1 MFGKKSKD
9 DILKPK
15 SQKTPNLK
23 KLEDLYYA
31 AEDAR
36 QHAYAPY
43 SDFKVGAALLVRPN
57 EDSVMPIN
65 KIYTGVNIENGSYGA
80 TLCAE
85 RVAFAKA
92 ISAGV
97 LEYDIGQNPFIAI
110 AVSAGEEE
118 ALPCGICRQFM
129 SEFAPELIV
138 VTKSEGQ
145 IRIRNLAQLLPESFQ
160 LNKEEKFAIQAEIA
174 AQAAVGSEEAAEE
187 EPTTGEPAAEVTVEP
202 ETEEPAAEIVEEPD
216 AEAPEEPAEE
226 DAEEPAEEE
235 TPDKTKE

>member
-129 SEFAPELIV
+129 SEFAPELII

-174 AQAAVGSEEAAEE
+174 AQAAAGPEEAAS
-187 EPTTGEPAAEVTVEP
+187 
-202 ETEEPAAEIVEEPD
+202 EEPAAEETAAEVADAPD
-216 AEAPEEPAEE
+216 AEAPEEPAAES
-226 DAEEPAEEE
+226 AEEPAE
-235 TPDKTKE
+235 TPDEKEAPEKTEE

>member
-1 MFGKKSKD
+1 MFGKKSKE

-36 QHAYAPY
+36 KYAYAPY

-129 SEFAPELIV
+129 SEFAPELTV

-174 AQAAVGSEEAAEE
+174 AQAAAVPEEAAAE
-187 EPTTGEPAAEVTVEP
+187 EPAVEPAA
-202 ETEEPAAEIVEEPD
+202 EEPAAEIVEEPD
-216 AEAPEEPAEE
+216 AEVTEEPAAEA
-226 DAEEPAEEE
+226 AEEPAEAPAEE
-235 TPDKTKE
+235 APEKTEE

>member
-1 MFGKKSKD
+1 MFGKKNKEEQEN
-9 DILKPK
+9 LKAK
-15 SQKTPNLK
+15 TQKTPNMK

-36 QHAYAPY
+36 KHAYAPY

-129 SEFAPELIV
+129 SEFAPELTV

-145 IRIRNLAQLLPESFQ
+145 IRLRNLTQLLPESFQ
-160 LNKEEKFAIQAEIA
+160 LNKEEQFAIQAEKA
-174 AQAAVGSEEAAEE
+174 AQEMTEKEEDAGEK
-187 EPTTGEPAAEVTVEP
+187 PVEPAAEEAIEVVEDAAEEVA
-202 ETEEPAAEIVEEPD
+202 ETEG
-216 AEAPEEPAEE
+216 PAEE
-226 DAEEPAEEE
+226 QQ
-235 TPDKTKE
+235 

>member
-1 MFGKKSKD
+1 MFGKKNKD

-145 IRIRNLAQLLPESFQ
+145 IRIRNLAQLLPGSFQ

-187 EPTTGEPAAEVTVEP
+187 EPTTGEPAAE
-202 ETEEPAAEIVEEPD
+202 IVEEPD

-226 DAEEPAEEE
+226 DAEAPAEEE

>member
-36 QHAYAPY
+36 KHAYAPY

-129 SEFAPELIV
+129 SEFAPELTV

-174 AQAAVGSEEAAEE
+174 AQAAAGTEEAAAE
-187 EPTTGEPAAEVTVEP
+187 EP
-202 ETEEPAAEIVEEPD
+202 TEEPAAEIAEEPD
-216 AEAPEEPAEE
+216 AEASEEPA
-226 DAEEPAEEE
+226 AEAADEPAETPDEKE
-235 TPDKTKE
+235 TPEKTEE

>member
-1 MFGKKSKD
+1 MFGRKNKD
-9 DILKPK
+9 DEMKPK
-15 SQKTPNLK
+15 AQKTPNLK

-36 QHAYAPY
+36 RHAYAPY

-129 SEFAPELIV
+129 SEFAPDLTI

-145 IRIRNLAQLLPESFQ
+145 IRMRNLAQLLPESFQ
-160 LNKEEKFAIQAEIA
+160 LNKEEKFAIQAEKA
-174 AQAAVGSEEAAEE
+174 AQAMAEEEAAAE
-187 EPTTGEPAAEVTVEP
+187 EPEAEIAEAADAEEPAAEVA
-202 ETEEPAAEIVEEPD
+202 ETA
-216 AEAPEEPAEE
+216 
-226 DAEEPAEEE
+226 DAEEPAEAEE
-235 TPDKTKE
+235 PAAEAPEDAPEKTEE

>member
-174 AQAAVGSEEAAEE
+174 AQAAAGPEEATVE
-187 EPTTGEPAAEVTVEP
+187 EPAAEVT
-202 ETEEPAAEIVEEPD
+202 EEPAEESAAEIVEEPD
-216 AEAPEEPAEE
+216 AEAPAAEAPEKTEE
-226 DAEEPAEEE
+226 
-235 TPDKTKE
+235 

>member
-36 QHAYAPY
+36 KYAYAPY

-129 SEFAPELIV
+129 SEFAPELTV

-174 AQAAVGSEEAAEE
+174 AQAAAGTEEAAAE
-187 EPTTGEPAAEVTVEP
+187 EP
-202 ETEEPAAEIVEEPD
+202 TEEPAAEIAEEPD
-216 AEAPEEPAEE
+216 AETSEEPA
-226 DAEEPAEEE
+226 AEAADEPAETPDEKE
-235 TPDKTKE
+235 TPEKTEE

>member
-36 QHAYAPY
+36 KHAYAPY

-97 LEYDIGQNPFIAI
+97 LEYDIGHNPFIAI

-129 SEFAPELIV
+129 SEFAPELTV

-174 AQAAVGSEEAAEE
+174 AQAAAGTEEAAAE
-187 EPTTGEPAAEVTVEP
+187 EP
-202 ETEEPAAEIVEEPD
+202 TEEPAAEV
-216 AEAPEEPAEE
+216 
-226 DAEEPAEEE
+226 AEEPAAEAADEPAE
-235 TPDKTKE
+235 TPDEKETPEKTEE

>member
-1 MFGKKSKD
+1 MFGKNNKD
-9 DILKPK
+9 DSVKPK
-15 SQKTPNLK
+15 TQKTPNLK
-23 KLEDLYYA
+23 KFEDLYYV

-36 QHAYAPY
+36 KHAYAPY
-43 SDFKVGAALLVRPN
+43 SDFRVGAALLVRPN
-57 EDSVMPIN
+57 EDSVLPKN

-92 ISAGV
+92 ISSGV
-97 LEYDIGQNPFIAI
+97 LEYDTGQNPFIAI
-110 AVSAGEEE
+110 AVSAGDDE

-160 LNKEEKFAIQAEIA
+160 LNKEERYAVEKEKA
-174 AQAAVGSEEAAEE
+174 AQAMVEPAQEDAEVIETPAEKAPEEVEIVEDAAESADDAAAEAAEE
-187 EPTTGEPAAEVTVEP
+187 P
-202 ETEEPAAEIVEEPD
+202 EDTEE
-216 AEAPEEPAEE
+216 
-226 DAEEPAEEE
+226 
-235 TPDKTKE
+235 K

>member
-1 MFGKKSKD
+1 MFGKKNKD

-174 AQAAVGSEEAAEE
+174 AQAAAGPEEATAGEAAVEAAEE
-187 EPTTGEPAAEVTVEP
+187 AT
-202 ETEEPAAEIVEEPD
+202 AEIVEEPD
-216 AEAPEEPAEE
+216 VEAAAEESAEEAAEGPAAEAPEKTEE
-226 DAEEPAEEE
+226 
-235 TPDKTKE
+235 

>member
-36 QHAYAPY
+36 KHAYAPY

-97 LEYDIGQNPFIAI
+97 LEYDIGHNPFIAI

-129 SEFAPELIV
+129 SEFAPELTV

-174 AQAAVGSEEAAEE
+174 AQAAAGTEEAAAE
-187 EPTTGEPAAEVTVEP
+187 EP
-202 ETEEPAAEIVEEPD
+202 TEEPAAEIAEEPD
-216 AEAPEEPAEE
+216 AEASEEPA
-226 DAEEPAEEE
+226 AEAADEPAETPDEKE
-235 TPDKTKE
+235 TPEKTEE

>member
-1 MFGKKSKD
+1 MFGKKSKE

-36 QHAYAPY
+36 KYAYAPY

-97 LEYDIGQNPFIAI
+97 LDYDIGQNPFIAI

-129 SEFAPELIV
+129 SEFAPELTV

-174 AQAAVGSEEAAEE
+174 AQAAAGPEETAA
-187 EPTTGEPAAEVTVEP
+187 GEPAADVAEEP
-202 ETEEPAAEIVEEPD
+202 ETEEPAAEIVDEPD
-216 AEAPEEPAEE
+216 AEAEEEQAEE
-226 DAEEPAEEE
+226 AAEEPAEAPAEE
-235 TPDKTKE
+235 EAQEKTVE

>member
-1 MFGKKSKD
+1 MFGKKNKD

-174 AQAAVGSEEAAEE
+174 AQAAAGPEEAAEE
-187 EPTTGEPAAEVTVEP
+187 ATAGEAAVEAAEEAT
-202 ETEEPAAEIVEEPD
+202 AEIVEEPD
-216 AEAPEEPAEE
+216 AEA
-226 DAEEPAEEE
+226 DAEESAEEAAE
-235 TPDKTKE
+235 EPDAEAPEKTEE